1 MGGKGS
7 GAKPGAKNA
16 WGSRTKPAPMAQDNV
31 GPKNSAIIRFSLA
44 LAALPEVD
52 RADEGQVEGR
62 IVEYFEMCDEW
73 QMKPTIEGLSLALG
87 INRGTFFSMLRDNK
101 PYVGLTANTFALLQK
116 AYDVMQQL
124 WSQNF
129 VEDGGN
135 PVKHIFLGKNNFG
148 YTDQTERIERHVV
161 EQRALPTPEEAAARY
176 AGKIGVE
183 IPVEAVVEDA
193 PRLSDG

>member
-7 GAKPGAKNA
+7 GARRGEERA
-16 WGSRTKPAPMAQDNV
+16 WGSRTNPSPSAQDNV

-44 LAALPEVD
+44 IAKLPEID
-52 RADEGQVEGR
+52 RADEGQVQAR
-62 IVEYFEMCDEW
+62 IEEYFGMCDEW

-87 INRGTFFSMLRDNK
+87 INRGTFFMMLKRGK
-101 PYVGLTANTFALLQK
+101 PYVGLTANTLLLLEK
-116 AYDVMQQL
+116 AYDLMQQL
-124 WSQNF
+124 WSQNLL
-129 VEDGGN
+129 EDGGN

-148 YTDQTERIERHVV
+148 YSDTTERIERHVV
-161 EQRALPTPEEAAARY
+161 EQRSLPTPEEAAARY